1 MQFFSRSANTIILL
15 PFFFEMI
22 EQPLQLLEW
31 YLEEEGQPQQV

>member
-1 MQFFSRSANTIILL
+1 MIL

-31 YLEEEGQPQQV
+31 YLEEEEQPQQV